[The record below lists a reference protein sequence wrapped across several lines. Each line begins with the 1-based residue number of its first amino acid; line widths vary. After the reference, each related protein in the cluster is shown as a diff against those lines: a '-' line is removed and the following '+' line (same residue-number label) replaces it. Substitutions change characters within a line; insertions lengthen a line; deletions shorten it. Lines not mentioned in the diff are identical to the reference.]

1 MGEEDG
7 DEERFS
13 SVVDTG
19 RWRNIKV
26 CNRLGKKVRR
36 REMGKEGGE
45 ERIGEMDDKESNRGD
60 GKRTVMRRKGSKK
73 LDVS

>member
-26 CNRLGKKVRR
+26 CNRLGEKKERDGEGGRR
-36 REMGKEGGE
+36 GE
-45 ERIGEMDDKESNRGD
+45 ERRNGR
-60 GKRTVMRRKGSKK
+60 
-73 LDVS
+73 

>member
-19 RWRNIKV
+19 KWRNIKV
-26 CNRLGKKVRR
+26 CNRLGKNSKKKRD
-36 REMGKEGGE
+36 GEGGRRGE
-45 ERIGEMDDKESNRGD
+45 EKWMITKVIEEMVRGQ
-60 GKRTVMRRKGSKK
+60 
-73 LDVS
+73 

>member
-26 CNRLGKKVRR
+26 CNRLGKNSKKKRD
-36 REMGKEGGE
+36 GEGGK
-45 ERIGEMDDKESNRGD
+45 RGGMDDNESNRGD
-60 GKRTVMRRKGSKK
+60 GKRTVMKRKGSKK
-73 LDVS
+73 LDVT